1 MAERRAF
8 HQEIDEIRHDIVRLA
23 ALVTECIPRGTE
35 VLLAMDLQGA
45 QAIIEGDDE
54 LDTLALDI
62 EEHCYQVLAL
72 QQPMAGDLRA
82 IVTALRLTSE
92 IERSGDLMV
101 NICKGARRIYGAEFD
116 PKVRG
121 LIERMSEEATRL
133 FRLAIDAYAEGNAAL
148 AAALDDMDDRL
159 DTLHKDYIQAIF
171 ESHRSEGL
179 DLQAGVQLAL
189 IGRYY
194 ERIGD
199 HAVNIGNRVQYM
211 VTGWLPEHSGQA
223 RVEARERRAATGGD
237 EPAPGTR
244 DRGDATIDL
253 VDGGAGTGEPVAGLH
268 LAPPPDTETG
278 G

>member
-1 MAERRAF
+1 MPERRAF
-8 HQEIDEIRHDIVRLA
+8 HQEVDEIRHDIVRLA
-23 ALVTECIPRGTE
+23 AMVTECIPRGTE

-72 QQPMAGDLRA
+72 QQPMASDLRA

-159 DTLHKDYIQAIF
+159 DELHRDYIQTILEVHADV
-171 ESHRSEGL
+171 R
-179 DLQAGVQLAL
+179 DVQVAVQLAL
-189 IGRYY
+189 VGRYY

-199 HAVNIGNRVQYM
+199 HAVNIGERVQYM
-211 VTGWLPEHSGQA
+211 VTGWLPEHTGAVRHAA
-223 RVEARERRAATGGD
+223 RSQR
-237 EPAPGTR
+237 
-244 DRGDATIDL
+244 
-253 VDGGAGTGEPVAGLH
+253 
-268 LAPPPDTETG
+268 PPDADLE
-278 G
+278 